1 MSIFCYSNTLW
12 PQIRGGQLGGNAS
25 ETGNGTHCVPEGDVV
40 LFFGADDGIV
50 GTIDTILVTR
60 MAVTKSLDLQVPGEL
75 IVYGH
80 IIRWEN
86 VICFLACRFVN
97 IHIYS

>member
-1 MSIFCYSNTLW
+1 MSIFCCSNTLW

-40 LFFGADDGIV
+40 LFFGADDGIG
-50 GTIDTILVTR
+50 GTIGDILVAR

-75 IVYGH
+75 IAYVHMGE
-80 IIRWEN
+80 RN
-86 VICFLACRFVN
+86 LVLCL
-97 IHIYS
+97 